1 MKLFNLILQSAFLY
15 NPKTMPMDLATAHSE
30 LDKAVEQ
37 CYGVEYNSDEKKIIA
52 FLFELYRQVRTDAIL

>member
-1 MKLFNLILQSAFLY
+1 
-15 NPKTMPMDLATAHSE
+15 MPMDLATAHSE